1 MQALRHCPFRL
12 LSYISGVDKNT
23 GISENSSMEQSSLVP
38 SPFFSFLH
46 YYSIIRIKIS
56 VNAERERE
64 RERENNSVSIFI
76 GGCISHNEHARCRFI
91 QFIQL
96 QIQFS
101 LT

>member
-56 VNAERERE
+56 VNAPKGEKEREKERERE
-64 RERENNSVSIFI
+64 RERE
-76 GGCISHNEHARCRFI
+76 
-91 QFIQL
+91 
-96 QIQFS
+96 
-101 LT
+101 